1 MSFNNSTSYIPPNL
15 TFAGTT
21 PLYMAYN
28 GQLQNW
34 SEVPATSNVN
44 INDFNIS
51 NVNILDAIEVMAGS
65 IVSVGLTSGS
75 ITVTNLTDLSGNI
88 KILNEDDQAPNY
100 LQAISGNLYF
110 NNQLLAQAGDIQEI
124 ADWSL
129 YPALQTINADNHG
142 IKNAGNIAFGN
153 NINVLSIDGSNQLL
167 YNGVILGATGG
178 VGPTGATGPT
188 GPSGTGGT
196 GFTGATGATGATG
209 PTGPTGASGSG
220 ANASLWANFP
230 AINDVS
236 IPDQDLNMTTLTP
249 GISYNKASLNADVD
263 IGNLT
268 NAPLRPDFNA
278 YCGTVTFGS
287 IVSPLTG
294 MNINSLGPVN
304 VNSVAGIS
312 LAGGGG
318 VSVAGVGG
326 VSVTGA
332 GVVSVAGGGISVN
345 GGAVNLTSTSALN
358 VAAGGIAVN
367 GGGIAINGGGV
378 AVNAGAL
385 TIASGTVG
393 VGTLAAAGGG
403 VNVFGS
409 DLILTP
415 VGPATSTLRTE
426 LITSQSGTPTLAIS
440 NVATINGAAY
450 PPPGGS
456 FRPSYDFYVAPNGND
471 TTGTGSEQNPFLTIE
486 RAITARATISNTFE
500 VSIHLASGTYT
511 PAGGNITLLQNTFLV
526 GIPSGE
532 TNQPVNINSQIYLQG
547 GATGQVALYGLNLFQ
562 ASSQCIVCNT
572 VGTYNVNACN
582 IVNLNNYSVF
592 MSLGT
597 LFLTE
602 CRITCPTLTSQP
614 FSGVGGTGGTL
625 IMRDCLLNSAGVNSM
640 VQFSGSLTIR
650 QCNLINTNT
659 SANVSPLVLFNPT
672 TSGTTCEISFS
683 TLQYTSATI
692 ATNKICVRTNVGT
705 GINAVLNNFVN
716 NLLIC
721 EGATSGTAPNN
732 YHCIDKTG
740 AGTAS
745 LSYGNLL
752 AGATAYQID
761 TTITKTEFNT
771 VP

>member
-1 MSFNNSTSYIPPNL
+1 MSHTIQILERFKKINYSTTTQSEPISIIPETPQISPTNI
-15 TFAGTT
+15 TFAGSRNI
-21 PLYMAYN
+21 YAYN
-28 GQLQNW
+28 TPTIG
-34 SEVPATSNVN
+34 PT
-44 INDFNIS
+44 
-51 NVNILDAIEVMAGS
+51 G
-65 IVSVGLTSGS
+65 
-75 ITVTNLTDLSGNI
+75 VT
-88 KILNEDDQAPNY
+88 
-100 LQAISGNLYF
+100 
-110 NNQLLAQAGDIQEI
+110 
-124 ADWSL
+124 
-129 YPALQTINADNHG
+129 
-142 IKNAGNIAFGN
+142 
-153 NINVLSIDGSNQLL
+153 
-167 YNGVILGATGG
+167 
-178 VGPTGATGPT
+178 GPTGATGPQGEPGQDADTGSTGYTGYTGYT
-188 GPSGTGGT
+188 GPTGAPGTGGT
-196 GFTGATGATGATG
+196 GVTGPTGFTGN
-209 PTGPTGASGSG
+209 TGPTGAIGTGSTGPTGAPGSG
-220 ANASLWANFP
+220 ANASQWSTFP
-230 AINDVS
+230 AVS
-236 IPDQDLNMTTLTP
+236 NVTIPNYDLNMTTSTP
-249 GISYNKASLNADVD
+249 GGAYNKATLNANVD
-263 IGNLT
+263 IGTIT
-268 NAPLRPDFNA
+268 NAPFRPDFNA
-278 YCGTVTFGS
+278 YCGTITLGS
-287 IVSPLTG
+287 IVSPLTS
-294 MNINSLGPVN
+294 MTINSLGTVN
-304 VNSVAGIS
+304 VNSAAGIS

-318 VSVAGVGG
+318 VSIAGAGG
-326 VSVTGA
+326 VAITGGGA
-332 GVVSVAGGGISVN
+332 ITVASGGISVN
-345 GGAVNLTSTSALN
+345 GGAVNLTSSSALN

-409 DLILTP
+409 DLTMIP
-415 VGPATSTLRTE
+415 VGPATSTLRTN

-440 NVATINGAAY
+440 NVATINGSPY
-450 PPPGGS
+450 PPPGSS

-486 RAITARATISNTFE
+486 RAITARATIANTFE

-511 PAGGNITLLQNTFLV
+511 PASGNITLLQNTFLV

-547 GATGQVALYGLNLFQ
+547 GATGQVALYGLNIFQ
-562 ASSQCIVCNT
+562 ASSQCIVCNA

-582 IVNLNNYSVF
+582 IVNLNNYSVY

-602 CRITCPTLTSQP
+602 CRITCPTLTAQP
-614 FSGVGGTGGTL
+614 FSGVGGIGGTL

-672 TSGTTCEISFS
+672 VSGTTCEISFS
-683 TLQYTSATI
+683 TLQYTSPNI
-692 ATNKICVRTNVGT
+692 ATNKICVRTTVGT

-721 EGATSGTAPNN
+721 EGATSGTSPNN

-740 AGTAS
+740 AGTAT

-752 AGATAYQID
+752 AGATAHQID
-761 TTITKTEFNT
+761 ATITKTEFIT